1 MGGPVLILTRVNP
14 LTHLMAGW
22 LVAESAP
29 VLTPRE
35 RALVAWAGVI
45 PDLDGLG
52 MPVEMLTRNSRDPLL
67 WFTEYHHTLGHN
79 LGFALFCT
87 TMAFVLAK
95 RRALTALLTAVSFH
109 LHLLGDLIGAR
120 GPDGEKWPIPYG
132 LPFTN
137 RWQWVWA
144 GQWPLNGWQNIVITV
159 AAMALIFHLARR
171 RGYSPVGLFSRR
183 ADGVFIA
190 TLRRR
195 FPLPR

>member
-1 MGGPVLILTRVNP
+1 MNP

-29 VLTPRE
+29 VLSPRE

-52 MPVEMLTRNSRDPLL
+52 MPVEILTRDSRDPLL

-87 TMAFVLAK
+87 ALAFALAK
-95 RRALTALLTAVSFH
+95 NRVLTALLVAVSFH

-120 GPDGEKWPIPYG
+120 GPDGEQWPIPYL
-132 LPFTN
+132 LPFSG
-137 RWQWVWA
+137 RWQWIWS
-144 GQWPLNGWQNIVITV
+144 GQWPLNGWQNIVLTLI
-159 AAMALIFHLARR
+159 AMGAIFRLALR
-171 RGYSPVGLFSRR
+171 RGYSPVGLFSKR
-183 ADGVFIA
+183 ADRAFVE

-195 FPLPR
+195 FPLRAELPDG